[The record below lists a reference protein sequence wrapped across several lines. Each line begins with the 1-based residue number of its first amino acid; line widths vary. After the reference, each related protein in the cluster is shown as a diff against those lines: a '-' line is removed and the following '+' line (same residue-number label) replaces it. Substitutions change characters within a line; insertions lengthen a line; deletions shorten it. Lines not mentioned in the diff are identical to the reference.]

1 MARRIRVASG
11 ENVLLRLG
19 FPSRGVRCVIKQHR
33 LALYGVWF
41 WLSDLHGASHVDFLF
56 YFLVG
61 SSSCLLPWGMECMR
75 CECEMTKQKWAAHT
89 SKGRALHLE
98 LEHSHTTREARGVA
112 ESGTAQV
119 LPFGIA

>member
-41 WLSDLHGASHVDFLF
+41 WLSDLHGASHVDFFILF
-56 YFLVG
+56 FGWVVQLPIALGHGMYAMRMRDDEAKVG
-61 SSSCLLPWGMECMR
+61 SPYVKRTGIASGIRTQPYN
-75 CECEMTKQKWAAHT
+75 
-89 SKGRALHLE
+89 
-98 LEHSHTTREARGVA
+98 ARGQR
-112 ESGTAQV
+112 GR
-119 LPFGIA
+119 